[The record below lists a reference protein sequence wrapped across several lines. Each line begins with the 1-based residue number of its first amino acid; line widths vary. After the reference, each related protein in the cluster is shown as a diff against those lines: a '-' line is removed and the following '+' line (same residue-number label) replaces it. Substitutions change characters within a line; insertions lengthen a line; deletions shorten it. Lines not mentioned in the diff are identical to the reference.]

1 MTRNSLIVI
10 ISVFVILE
18 CAIILSISYVSRPLH
33 KQSDVT
39 FCNILAKNTAERFN
53 KGFPRIDTFLGD
65 RVQST
70 VLNECLVIKAYR
82 ND

>member
-10 ISVFVILE
+10 ITAFVILE
-18 CAIILSISYVSRPLH
+18 CAIILSISYVSRPPY
-33 KQSDVT
+33 QEADVT

>member
-10 ISVFVILE
+10 LVCFVIICGTLLHTIS
-18 CAIILSISYVSRPLH
+18 AISRPPH
-33 KQSDVT
+33 QQKDVT